1 MCERQGP
8 VGPPCAP
15 ALRRCAVSPLSPY
28 PGDGLRGRPATIRPA
43 SPRWRSPPPQRARS
57 GREGLVCAAGGDF
70 LVTVCALAPLQ
81 EGLCAITR
89 GRNQTRLQRYRA
101 QRCADGRW
109 SAGEVVVG
117 SAMGRLTRLVV
128 CEMQDLTRVSPQ
140 SVFMSQGRARGSRD
154 HASSAVARCLSS
166 LSAVPADQSASPAG
180 RCSGP

>member
-1 MCERQGP
+1 MRKAGAGRASMCACATP
-8 VGPPCAP
+8 VCGVP
-15 ALRRCAVSPLSPY
+15 SFPY

-57 GREGLVCAAGGDF
+57 GREDLVCAAGGDF